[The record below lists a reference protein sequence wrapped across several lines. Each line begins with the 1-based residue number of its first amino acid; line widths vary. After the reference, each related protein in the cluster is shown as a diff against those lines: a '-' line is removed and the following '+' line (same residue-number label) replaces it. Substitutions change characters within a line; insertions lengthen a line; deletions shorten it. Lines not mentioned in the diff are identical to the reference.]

1 MLVQWQYQRS
11 SRLERCDRPRRDCLR
26 AGLSPGQDTLSFKG
40 DVTLPGS
47 ITLDAGE
54 QLGQRVAHHQ
64 RVAAAFLG
72 ARHERLS

>member
-1 MLVQWQYQRS
+1 
-11 SRLERCDRPRRDCLR
+11 
-26 AGLSPGQDTLSFKG
+26 LSFKG

-72 ARHERLS
+72 ARHESPS